1 MGRSHWNL
9 FMKILIG
16 LLLLFTNPFC
26 FGDTDLRDVAAINA
40 LFIALGYPPLR
51 GWILVGGDP
60 CGEKWQGV
68 ECVFSNITAIQ
79 LSGLNLG
86 GELGTSL
93 DQFESIISIDL
104 SNNHIGGII
113 PSALPA
119 TLRSFSLSAN
129 QFTGSIPSAL
139 ASLTQLMDLS
149 INNNLLTGAIPDVFQ
164 LLNGLNNLDLSGNNL
179 SGQLP
184 PSMADLFSLTT
195 LHLQNNRLSG
205 MLDVLQDLP
214 LSDLNIE
221 NNLFSGPIPAKLLGI
236 PNFRKD
242 GNPFNTTI
250 IPSAPALAPSPFA
263 VAPVT
268 AGRPTRQTGA
278 GQPLSS
284 GSSESDGGR
293 SFFSGKRIVWIVIIG
308 AVILVALGA
317 CILLSVCL
325 KRRSKHREEMK
336 MVRENADMASK
347 DKPKLTKPSV
357 EVDDMEKGRR
367 ETTLK
372 PVDRDGMKDR
382 IMDYTSPK
390 LHENPF
396 ASNTSFREDHTES
409 FCDRRGANGKR
420 KDASNMSF
428 RDDHTESSSISIDEL
443 LARPPPPPP
452 FSLLSTQE
460 IAKPIV
466 TADVPSRVPKKLNT
480 SSLRVFT
487 IASLQQYTNSF
498 SEDNLLGKGMLGSV
512 YRAELPNGRLLA
524 VKKLDGSSLTRWN
537 DDEFH
542 NLVSDICEIRHDNIV
557 ELKGYCAEHGQYLL
571 IYEYCENGTL
581 YEALHVDKEM
591 HQMLSWNVRVRIAL
605 GAARALEYLHEAC
618 QPPIVHQ
625 NFKSANILLD
635 NELKAQ
641 LSDSGLASL
650 LDNQSSVRFLPTH
663 GYSAP
668 EFESGT
674 YTYQSDVFSF
684 GVVMLELL
692 TGRKSCDR
700 TLPRGEQYL
709 VRWAIPRLHD
719 IDALS
724 RMVDPSLKG
733 TYPIKSLSR
742 FADIISSCVM
752 REPEF
757 RPPISEIVQELL
769 QMV

>member
-1 MGRSHWNL
+1 MGCANWNL

-16 LLLLFTNPFC
+16 LLLVSINPFC

-40 LFIALGYPPLR
+40 LFISLGYPPLR

-68 ECVFSNITAIQ
+68 ECVFSNITALQ

-93 DQFESIISIDL
+93 DQFESIISMDL
-104 SNNHIGGII
+104 SNNHIGGNI
-113 PSALPA
+113 PSTLPP
-119 TLRSFSLSAN
+119 TLRSLSLSAN
-129 QFTGSIPSAL
+129 QFTGSIPPAL

-149 INNNLLTGAIPDVFQ
+149 LNNNLLTGAIPDVFQ
-164 LLNGLNNLDLSGNNL
+164 LLNGLNNLDMSNNNL

-184 PSMADLFSLTT
+184 PSVADLLSLTT
-195 LHLQNNRLSG
+195 LHLQNNQLSG
-205 MLDVLQDLP
+205 MLDALQDLP

-268 AGRPTRQTGA
+268 VGPPTRQAGA
-278 GQPLSS
+278 GQPLWPGTPES
-284 GSSESDGGR
+284 SDGAR
-293 SFFSGKRIVWIVIIG
+293 SFFSAKRIIWIVIIG
-308 AVILVALGA
+308 TGILVALGF
-317 CILLSVCL
+317 CLLVSICL
-325 KRRSKHREEMK
+325 KRSKRREDNK
-336 MVRENADMASK
+336 SVRDKADMASNY
-347 DKPKLTKPSV
+347 KPKPMKPSV
-357 EVDDMEKGRR
+357 EGVDMEKGPK

-372 PVDRDGMKDR
+372 PLDRDRMKDR
-382 IMDYTSPK
+382 IMDFTTPR
-390 LHENPF
+390 LH
-396 ASNTSFREDHTES
+396 
-409 FCDRRGANGKR
+409 DRKDTNGKR
-420 KDASNMSF
+420 KDASSTSF
-428 RDDHTESSSISIDEL
+428 RRDHTESSSISIDDFPP
-443 LARPPPPPP
+443 PPPPPP
-452 FSLLSTQE
+452 FPLLSTQE

-466 TADVPSRVPKKLNT
+466 AAEVPSKVPRKLKT
-480 SSLRVFT
+480 SSLKVFT

-498 SEDNLLGKGMLGSV
+498 SEDNLLGRGMLGSV
-512 YRAELPNGRLLA
+512 YSAELPSGRLLA
-524 VKKLDGSSLTRWN
+524 VKKLDGSSSTHWH
-537 DDEFH
+537 DDDFH
-542 NLVSDICEIRHDNIV
+542 NLVSIICQIRHDNIV
-557 ELKGYCAEHGQYLL
+557 ELVGYCAEHGQYLL
-571 IYEYCENGTL
+571 IYEYCKNGTL
-581 YEALHVDKEM
+581 YDALHVDKEM
-591 HQMLSWNVRVRIAL
+591 HQKLSWNVRVKIAL

-618 QPPIVHQ
+618 QPPIMHQ

-635 NELKAQ
+635 NELKPRV
-641 LSDSGLASL
+641 SDSGLARL
-650 LDNQSSVRFLPTH
+650 LPSATQ

-668 EFESGT
+668 EFELGT
-674 YTYQSDVFSF
+674 YTYQSDLYSF

-700 TLPRGEQYL
+700 SLPRGEQFL
-709 VRWAIPRLHD
+709 VRWAVSRLHD

-724 RMVDPSLKG
+724 RMVDPSLNG
-733 TYPIKSLSR
+733 MYPVKSLSR
-742 FADIISSCVM
+742 FADIISSCIM

-769 QMV
+769 QML